1 MARRPYLAS
10 SLRRSL
16 QITVQQWLA
25 LESLE
30 VSPATVFKKHYLLVQ
45 ESGRVFVQVELRSW
59 MSQWYTL
66 KEDYPDNPPPE

>member
-1 MARRPYLAS
+1 MACHPYLAS
-10 SLRRSL
+10 SLCRSL

-45 ESGRVFVQVELRSW
+45 ESGRVFVQVELR
-59 MSQWYTL
+59 L
-66 KEDYPDNPPPE
+66 